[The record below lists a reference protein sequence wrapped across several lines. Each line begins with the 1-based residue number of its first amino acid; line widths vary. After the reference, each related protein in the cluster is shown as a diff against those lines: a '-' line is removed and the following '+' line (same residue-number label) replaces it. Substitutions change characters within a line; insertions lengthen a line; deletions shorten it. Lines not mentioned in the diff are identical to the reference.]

1 MINGEVVQ
9 IVEIQARSV
18 QGRTLPFRCRG
29 ADGRLYYVKGRDAGR
44 QSLIAEWLAS
54 SLALAF
60 GLPVAEFRIV
70 EIPEE
75 MEWLGLPDFQDL
87 GVGYAFGSVIADS
100 VIDLPFG
107 FVDRV
112 PDQLRRDVAVFDWW
126 VKNDDRTLTSLG
138 GNVNLLWHVVQQ
150 ELIVIDY
157 NLAFDDTFDPRQFL
171 AGHVF
176 AADWNSV
183 YQDFIARPA
192 YETRMRTALR
202 RFEEAC
208 DKMPDDWLEVAPGVP
223 ARLTPDKVKHV
234 LDRVDLADF
243 WNKT

>member
-1 MINGEVVQ
+1 M
-9 IVEIQARSV
+9 
-18 QGRTLPFRCRG
+18 
-29 ADGRLYYVKGRDAGR
+29 
-44 QSLIAEWLAS
+44 
-54 SLALAF
+54 
-60 GLPVAEFRIV
+60 
-70 EIPEE
+70 
-75 MEWLGLPDFQDL
+75 
-87 GVGYAFGSVIADS
+87 
-100 VIDLPFG
+100 
-107 FVDRV
+107 
-112 PDQLRRDVAVFDWW
+112 
-126 VKNDDRTLTSLG
+126 
-138 GNVNLLWHVVQQ
+138 NLLWHVVQQ